1 MPKRK
6 ESTADVP
13 PTPEEKVRSPIVVVL
28 GHVNHGKT
36 TLLDYIR
43 GTVVAQHEAG
53 GLTQHIGASFIP
65 MKNLLNFCKAPEAIR
80 KKITIPG
87 LLFIDTPGH
96 TAFMNLRKRGGAVAD
111 IAILVIEI
119 FTGPLNTTWEAVR
132 MLRDRKVPFVIAGN
146 KMDRTDGW
154 KSIPD
159 ADFKVTYESQPKFT
173 QELLD
178 KYIYTLQGL
187 FFEEGFKGI
196 ERYDKISD
204 FTQNVAIVPCSA
216 KSGEGIPSLLMVLVG
231 LCQQYLQKNIKYTD
245 GPAKGV
251 VLEVK
256 KETGYGTT
264 MDSIIFDGHLSK
276 AQQIVVGGMNGPIV
290 TKVRALLTPKPLDEI
305 RDPSNKFDSN
315 DIVYAAAGVKIL
327 APDVDDVIAGLPIRA
342 VGPDDDIEEI
352 KEQIEEELQAINI
365 TTDDDGIILKADALG
380 SLEAATGLFQQEG
393 LKIRKAGVGVDFQE

>member
-13 PTPEEKVRSPIVVVL
+13 PTPEEKVRLPIVVVL

-53 GLTQHIGASFIP
+53 GLTQHIGSSFIP
-65 MKNLLNFCKAPEAIR
+65 MKNLLDFCKAPEAIR

-132 MLRDRKVPFVIAGN
+132 MLRDQKVPFVIVGN

-204 FTQNVAIVPCSA
+204 FTQDVAIVPCSA

-256 KETGYGTT
+256 KETG
-264 MDSIIFDGHLSK
+264 
-276 AQQIVVGGMNGPIV
+276 
-290 TKVRALLTPKPLDEI
+290 
-305 RDPSNKFDSN
+305 
-315 DIVYAAAGVKIL
+315 
-327 APDVDDVIAGLPIRA
+327 
-342 VGPDDDIEEI
+342 
-352 KEQIEEELQAINI
+352 
-365 TTDDDGIILKADALG
+365 
-380 SLEAATGLFQQEG
+380 
-393 LKIRKAGVGVDFQE
+393 

>member
-1 MPKRK
+1 
-6 ESTADVP
+6 
-13 PTPEEKVRSPIVVVL
+13 
-28 GHVNHGKT
+28 
-36 TLLDYIR
+36 
-43 GTVVAQHEAG
+43 
-53 GLTQHIGASFIP
+53 
-65 MKNLLNFCKAPEAIR
+65 MKNLLDFCKAPEAIR
-80 KKITIPG
+80 KKNYDSWF
-87 LLFIDTPGH
+87 LLFIDTPGN

-132 MLRDRKVPFVIAGN
+132 MLRDRKVPFVITGN

-245 GPAKGV
+245 GRQRSGFRSEKGDRV
-251 VLEVK
+251 RYHDGFDQYLM
-256 KETGYGTT
+256 G
-264 MDSIIFDGHLSK
+264 IFRKHSK
-276 AQQIVVGGMNGPIV
+276 LWLV
-290 TKVRALLTPKPLDEI
+290 E
-305 RDPSNKFDSN
+305 
-315 DIVYAAAGVKIL
+315 
-327 APDVDDVIAGLPIRA
+327 
-342 VGPDDDIEEI
+342 
-352 KEQIEEELQAINI
+352 
-365 TTDDDGIILKADALG
+365 
-380 SLEAATGLFQQEG
+380 
-393 LKIRKAGVGVDFQE
+393 